1 MENEQRHKKVKLFG
15 FQKELKIIKFVLK
28 ILIQNIQLE

>member
-1 MENEQRHKKVKLFG
+1 MKNEQTHKNVKLFG

-28 ILIQNIQLE
+28 ILI